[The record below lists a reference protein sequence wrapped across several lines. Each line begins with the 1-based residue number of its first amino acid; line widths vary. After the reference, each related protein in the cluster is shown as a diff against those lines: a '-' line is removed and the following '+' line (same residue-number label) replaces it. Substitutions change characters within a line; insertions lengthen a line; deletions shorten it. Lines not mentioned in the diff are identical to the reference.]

1 MRREKIPRRMAGLIA
16 CGERKSRQSAA
27 KVSQIQGIQHI
38 CSRPGLFWNGA
49 GRPVKPTGSHT
60 VVPPTSDWAKGKMA
74 EDTLTTSGIGRH
86 GATRL
91 PSVDVDSFNIELKD
105 DDGFLGDRASKGAF
119 RKILDTLRKP
129 LKKNGE
135 DPLGSKSAE
144 AIGKSGLDEALVGD
158 DIGAAALVHGA
169 IEEFAQELA
178 YVTRRFLKTKGW
190 ADTERIVVG
199 GGFRES
205 RVGELA
211 IARTDIILKA
221 EDFKVEMV
229 PIRFDPDDAGL
240 IGCLHLAPS
249 WIFEAHDSI
258 LAVDIGGTNIRCGVV
273 ETRWKK
279 APDLSKASVWK
290 SELWRHADDEPTRE
304 GTVKRLVKMLKELI
318 AAADTEGLKLAPF
331 IGIAC
336 PGVINED
343 GSIEKGAQNL
353 PGNWESSKFNLPTS
367 LVEAIPEIG
376 DHDTAVLM
384 HNDGVA
390 QGLSEVPFMQDVERW
405 GVLTIGTG
413 LGNARFTNRRKDKG
427 KSGNDDKDKDEK
439 KDKKSK
445 D

>member
-1 MRREKIPRRMAGLIA
+1 MASGEERIANRRGLFATRRSLFAPSHETNGFPRRCPDNFRRGM
-16 CGERKSRQSAA
+16 
-27 KVSQIQGIQHI
+27 
-38 CSRPGLFWNGA
+38 
-49 GRPVKPTGSHT
+49 
-60 VVPPTSDWAKGKMA
+60 GKMA
-74 EDTLTTSGIGRH
+74 EDALTTSGIGRH

-105 DDGFLGDRASKGAF
+105 NEGFLGARASKGAF
-119 RKILDTLRKP
+119 REILDTLRQP
-129 LKKNGE
+129 LKKNGD
-135 DPLGSKSAE
+135 DPLGDKSAE
-144 AIGKSGLDEALVGD
+144 AIGKTTLDEALVGD
-158 DIGAAALVHGA
+158 DIHASALVHGA

-178 YVTRRFLKTKGW
+178 YVTQRFLKTKAW

-199 GGFRES
+199 GGFRQS

-221 EDFKVEMV
+221 ADFEVDLV
-229 PIRFDPDDAGL
+229 PIRFHPDEAGL
-240 IGCLHLAPS
+240 IGTLHLAPS

-279 APDLSKASVWK
+279 APDLSKAAVWK

-304 GTVKRLVKMLKELI
+304 GAVKRLVEMLKDLI
-318 AAADTEGLKLAPF
+318 AASEKEGLKLAPF

-353 PGNWESSKFNLPTS
+353 PGNWESSKFNLPGS
-367 LVEAIPEIG
+367 LVEAIPQIG

-390 QGLSEVPFMQDVERW
+390 QGLSEVPFMQDVEHW

-413 LGNARFTNRRKDKG
+413 LGNARFTNRRKDN
-427 KSGNDDKDKDEK
+427 GNGNGDKKA
-439 KDKKSK
+439 KKSK

>member
-1 MRREKIPRRMAGLIA
+1 
-16 CGERKSRQSAA
+16 
-27 KVSQIQGIQHI
+27 
-38 CSRPGLFWNGA
+38 
-49 GRPVKPTGSHT
+49 
-60 VVPPTSDWAKGKMA
+60 MA
-74 EDTLTTSGIGRH
+74 EDTLTTVGIGRH
-86 GATRL
+86 GAARL

-119 RKILDTLRKP
+119 RKILDDLRKP
-129 LKKNGE
+129 LKKNGD
-135 DPLGSKSAE
+135 DPLGGKSAE
-144 AIGKSGLDEALVGD
+144 KITKSELDAALMGEDV
-158 DIGAAALVHGA
+158 GAAALVHGA
-169 IEEFAQELA
+169 IEEFASELA
-178 YVTRRFLKTKGW
+178 YVTSKFLKTKAW

-199 GGFRES
+199 GGFRQS

-211 IARTDIILKA
+211 IARTDILLKA
-221 EDFKVEMV
+221 EGFKVDLV
-229 PIRFDPDDAGL
+229 PIRFDPDEAGL

-258 LAVDIGGTNIRCGVV
+258 LAVDIGGTNIRCGLV

-279 APDLSKASVWK
+279 APDLSKASVWH

-304 GTVKRLVKMLKELI
+304 GAVKRLVKMLKGLI
-318 AAADTEGLKLAPF
+318 DEAEAEGLKLAPF

-343 GSIEKGAQNL
+343 GSIAKGAQNL
-353 PGNWESSKFNLPTS
+353 PGNWESSKFNLPAS
-367 LVEAIPEIG
+367 LIEAIPAIG

-390 QGLSEVPFMQDVERW
+390 QGLSEVPFMQDVDHW

-413 LGNARFTNRRKDKG
+413 LGNARFTNRRKDKE
-427 KSGNDDKDKDEK
+427 KDDKRDDDKKEK
-439 KDKKSK
+439 KK

>member
-1 MRREKIPRRMAGLIA
+1 M
-16 CGERKSRQSAA
+16 
-27 KVSQIQGIQHI
+27 
-38 CSRPGLFWNGA
+38 
-49 GRPVKPTGSHT
+49 GSLT
-60 VVPPTSDWAKGKMA
+60 VVPGFPKAGRAKMA
-74 EDTLTTSGIGRH
+74 EDLLTTTGIARH

-129 LKKNGE
+129 LKQNGD
-135 DPLGSKSAE
+135 DPLGKKASAE
-144 AIGKSGLDEALVGD
+144 IGKSELDEALVGD
-158 DIGAAALVHGA
+158 DIHAAALVHGA
-169 IEEFAQELA
+169 IEEFARELA
-178 YVTRRFLKTKGW
+178 YVTGRFLKSKAW
-190 ADTERIVVG
+190 AGTERIVVG

-221 EDFKVEMV
+221 EGHKIDVV
-229 PIRFDPDDAGL
+229 PIRFHPDDAGL

-279 APDLSKASVWK
+279 APDLSKATVWK

-304 GTVKRLVKMLKELI
+304 GAVKRLVKMLKGLI
-318 AAADTEGLKLAPF
+318 AEAGEEGLKLAPF

-353 PGNWESSKFNLPTS
+353 PGNWESSKFNLPQS
-367 LVEAIPEIG
+367 LVEAIPQIG

-390 QGLSEVPFMQDVERW
+390 QGLSEVPFMQDVEHW

-413 LGNARFTNRRKDKG
+413 LGNARFTNRRR
-427 KSGNDDKDKDEK
+427 DKDKDKDDKKEK
-439 KDKKSK
+439 KGK

>member
-1 MRREKIPRRMAGLIA
+1 
-16 CGERKSRQSAA
+16 
-27 KVSQIQGIQHI
+27 
-38 CSRPGLFWNGA
+38 
-49 GRPVKPTGSHT
+49 
-60 VVPPTSDWAKGKMA
+60 MA
-74 EDTLTTSGIGRH
+74 EDTVTTTGIARH

-91 PSVDVDSFNIELKD
+91 PSVEVDSFNIELKD
-105 DDGFLGDRASKGAF
+105 EDGFLGDRASKGAF
-119 RKILDTLRKP
+119 RDILDGLRKP
-129 LKKNGE
+129 LKKNGD
-135 DPLGSKSAE
+135 DPLGKKPAEEIAKSD
-144 AIGKSGLDEALVGD
+144 LDQALVGD
-158 DIGAAALVHGA
+158 DVGAAALVHGA

-178 YVTRRFLKTKGW
+178 YVTGKFLKTKAW

-199 GGFRES
+199 GGFRQS

-221 EDFKVEMV
+221 EDFKVDLV
-229 PIRFDPDDAGL
+229 PIRFHPDDAGL
-240 IGCLHLAPS
+240 IGTLHLAPS

-304 GTVKRLVKMLKELI
+304 GAVKGLVKMLKDLI
-318 AAADTEGLKLAPF
+318 AASEEEGLKLAPF

-353 PGNWESSKFNLPTS
+353 PGNWESSKFNLPAS

-376 DHDTAVLM
+376 GHDTAVLM

-413 LGNARFTNRRKDKG
+413 LGNARFTNRRKEN
-427 KSGNDDKDKDEK
+427 GNGEK
-439 KDKKSK
+439 VKKSK

>member
-1 MRREKIPRRMAGLIA
+1 MADDIVTTTGIA
-16 CGERKSRQSAA
+16 
-27 KVSQIQGIQHI
+27 
-38 CSRPGLFWNGA
+38 
-49 GRPVKPTGSHT
+49 
-60 VVPPTSDWAKGKMA
+60 
-74 EDTLTTSGIGRH
+74 RH

-91 PSVDVDSFNIELKD
+91 PSVEVDSFNIELKD

-129 LKKNGE
+129 LKKNGD
-135 DPLGSKSAE
+135 DPLGKKSADE
-144 AIGKSGLDEALVGD
+144 IAKSELDEALVGGD
-158 DIGAAALVHGA
+158 VAAAALVHGA

-178 YVTRRFLKTKGW
+178 YVTGRFLRTKAW

-211 IARTDIILKA
+211 IARTDIMLKA
-221 EDFKVEMV
+221 GDFEVDLV
-229 PIRFDPDDAGL
+229 PIRFHPDDAGL
-240 IGCLHLAPS
+240 IGTLHLAPS

-304 GTVKRLVKMLKELI
+304 GAVKRLVKMLKDLI
-318 AAADTEGLKLAPF
+318 TAAEAEGLKLAPF

-353 PGNWESSKFNLPTS
+353 PGNWESSKFNLPAS
-367 LVEAIPEIG
+367 LVEAIPVIG

-384 HNDGVA
+384 HNDGVV

-413 LGNARFTNRRKDKG
+413 LGNARFTNRKKESG
-427 KSGNDDKDKDEK
+427 KEEKKAKDKDEGGKDDRKAK
-439 KDKKSK
+439 KGK

>member
-1 MRREKIPRRMAGLIA
+1 
-16 CGERKSRQSAA
+16 
-27 KVSQIQGIQHI
+27 
-38 CSRPGLFWNGA
+38 
-49 GRPVKPTGSHT
+49 
-60 VVPPTSDWAKGKMA
+60 MA
-74 EDTLTTSGIGRH
+74 EDSVTTTGIARH

-91 PSVDVDSFNIELKD
+91 PSVEVDSFNIELKD

-119 RKILDTLRKP
+119 REILDDLRKP
-129 LKKNGE
+129 LKKNGD
-135 DPLGSKSAE
+135 DPLGKKSAE
-144 AIGKSGLDEALVGD
+144 EIAKSELDAALVGD
-158 DIGAAALVHGA
+158 DIHASALVHGA

-178 YVTRRFLKTKGW
+178 HVTGKFLKTKAW

-199 GGFRES
+199 GGFRQS

-211 IARTDIILKA
+211 IARTDLILKA
-221 EDFKVEMV
+221 EDFKVNLV

-240 IGCLHLAPS
+240 IGTLHLAPS

-304 GTVKRLVKMLKELI
+304 GAVKRLVKMLKDLI
-318 AAADTEGLKLAPF
+318 TASEKEGLKLAPF

-343 GSIEKGAQNL
+343 GSIAKGAQNL
-353 PGNWESSKFNLPTS
+353 PGNWESSRFNLPAS
-367 LVEAIPEIG
+367 LVEAIPEIRG
-376 DHDTAVLM
+376 HDTAVLM
-384 HNDGVA
+384 HNDGVS
-390 QGLSEVPFMQDVERW
+390 QGLSEAPFMQDVERW

-413 LGNARFTNRRKDKG
+413 LGNARFTNRRKDRDKD
-427 KSGNDDKDKDEK
+427 KDDKKDKDEK
-439 KDKKSK
+439 KEKKNK

>member
-1 MRREKIPRRMAGLIA
+1 
-16 CGERKSRQSAA
+16 
-27 KVSQIQGIQHI
+27 
-38 CSRPGLFWNGA
+38 
-49 GRPVKPTGSHT
+49 
-60 VVPPTSDWAKGKMA
+60 MA
-74 EDTLTTSGIGRH
+74 EDIVTTTGIARH

-91 PSVDVDSFNIELKD
+91 PSVDIDSFNVELKD
-105 DDGFLGDRASKGAF
+105 DEGFIGDRASKGAF
-119 RKILDTLRKP
+119 RKILEVLRKP

-135 DPLGSKSAE
+135 DPLGKKAAE
-144 AIGKSGLDEALVGD
+144 DLGKSELDQALVGED
-158 DIGAAALVHGA
+158 VAAAALVHGA

-178 YVTRRFLKTKGW
+178 YVTGRFLKTKAW

-211 IARTDIILKA
+211 IARTDLLLKA
-221 EDFKVEMV
+221 EGLKIDLV
-229 PIRFDPDDAGL
+229 PIRFHPDDAGL

-249 WIFEAHDSI
+249 WIFEAYDSI

-279 APDLSKASVWK
+279 AKDLSKASVWH
-290 SELWRHADDEPTRE
+290 SDLWRHADDEPTRE
-304 GTVKRLVKMLKELI
+304 GTVKRLVKMLKALI
-318 AAADTEGLKLAPF
+318 EEADAEGLKLAPF
-331 IGIAC
+331 IGISC

-343 GSIEKGAQNL
+343 GSIAKGAQNL
-353 PGNWESSKFNLPTS
+353 PGNWESSKFNLPAS
-367 LVEAIPEIG
+367 LIEGIPAIG

-390 QGLSEVPFMQDVERW
+390 QGLSEVPFMQDVDHW

-413 LGNARFTNRRKDKG
+413 LGNARFTNRH
-427 KSGNDDKDKDEK
+427 KDKDEK
-439 KDKKSK
+439 RDDDKKEKKSK

>member
-1 MRREKIPRRMAGLIA
+1 
-16 CGERKSRQSAA
+16 
-27 KVSQIQGIQHI
+27 
-38 CSRPGLFWNGA
+38 
-49 GRPVKPTGSHT
+49 
-60 VVPPTSDWAKGKMA
+60 MA
-74 EDTLTTSGIGRH
+74 EDIVTTTGIARH

-91 PSVDVDSFNIELKD
+91 PSVEVDSFNVELKD
-105 DDGFLGDRASKGAF
+105 DEGFLGDRACKGAF
-119 RKILDTLRKP
+119 RKILDDLRKP
-129 LKKNGE
+129 LKKAGD
-135 DPLGSKSAE
+135 DPLGKKSTDEIAKGE
-144 AIGKSGLDEALVGD
+144 LDEALVGD
-158 DIGAAALVHGA
+158 DVGAAALVHGA

-178 YVTRRFLKTKGW
+178 YVTRRFLKTKAW

-199 GGFRES
+199 GGFRQS
-205 RVGELA
+205 RLGEIA

-221 EDFKVEMV
+221 ENLKVDLV
-229 PIRFDPDDAGL
+229 PIRFHPDDAGL
-240 IGCLHLAPS
+240 LGTLHLAPS
-249 WIFEAHDSI
+249 WIFEGHDSI

-279 APDLSKASVWK
+279 APDLSRAEVWK

-304 GTVKRLVKMLKELI
+304 GAVKRLVKMLKDLI
-318 AAADTEGLKLAPF
+318 ATAEGEGLKLAPF

-336 PGVINED
+336 PGVIDAD

-353 PGNWESSKFNLPTS
+353 PGNWESSKFNLPAS

-384 HNDGVA
+384 HNDGVV

-413 LGNARFTNRRKDKG
+413 LGNARFTNRRKDNG
-427 KSGNDDKDKDEK
+427 KDEK
-439 KDKKSK
+439 KAKKSK